1 MPWAPWRRDEA
12 QKKRLPREGQPF
24 LKPLDKGTA
33 KIAPRSSAVT
43 YLEQAAAGAQVPQQ
57 LLVVLQAVME
67 SAPIATIASRMMFF
81 MVVVFCF
88 CFLSK

>member
-1 MPWAPWRRDEA
+1 LE
-12 QKKRLPREGQPF
+12 
-24 LKPLDKGTA
+24 KGTA
-33 KIAPRSSAVT
+33 KIAARSSAVT

-67 SAPIATIASRMMFF
+67 RAPIATIASRMMFF
-81 MVVVFCF
+81 IVVVFCF